1 MQSRD
6 NSRLDLATNLW
17 VVTRQNVSH
26 VWSMQDNWI
35 TTGQR
40 LQTDLSVIWQLELTT
55 HPNHEWLAS
64 APYFDFSHSLSY
76 PTINTLIPTKCK
88 EFLERIFREKPQRT
102 TRLIHPH
109 SNTFDSPN
117 SSTLTLSLV
126 IPWEDLKLNP
136 YLTTFKIVRRFLVF
150 GKQFKREPIHFGWC
164 NELIPGSDKLKKIRL
179 GLIMLEQ
186 KAWRA

>member
-1 MQSRD
+1 MRECEELIKCMQSRD
-6 NSRLDLATNLW
+6 NSWLDLATNLW

-76 PTINTLIPTKCK
+76 PTINTLIPIKCR
-88 EFLERIFREKPQRT
+88 ELLERILRDKENNKIDSSTILYIWFSKFLYSHPLHYHTLKRILSQILT
-102 TRLIHPH
+102 SPH
-109 SNTFDSPN
+109 SEQWEGYWCLG
-117 SSTLTLSLV
+117 SSSRENQFILV
-126 IPWEDLKLNP
+126 DAM
-136 YLTTFKIVRRFLVF
+136 
-150 GKQFKREPIHFGWC
+150 G
-164 NELIPGSDKLKKIRL
+164 
-179 GLIMLEQ
+179 
-186 KAWRA
+186 